1 MIWGC
6 GGDDLG
12 GVGEMIWG
20 CEGDDLGVWGGVW
33 STHTTTASVEAPHLG
48 VWVWERWVGR

>member
-6 GGDDLG
+6 GEMVWGRWFG

-20 CEGDDLGVWGGVW
+20 RGGDDLGVWG
-33 STHTTTASVEAPHLG
+33 
-48 VWVWERWVGR
+48 R